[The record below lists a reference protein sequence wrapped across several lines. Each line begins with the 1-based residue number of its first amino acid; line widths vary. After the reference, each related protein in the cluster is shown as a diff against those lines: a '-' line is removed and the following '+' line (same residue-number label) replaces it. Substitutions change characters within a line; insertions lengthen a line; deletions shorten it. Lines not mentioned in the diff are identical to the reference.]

1 MKSLR
6 WQPIMQAGAM
16 WMSGLRKS
24 LAGRISD
31 MDKIPFPE
39 TREFVKSVVSARDR
53 LEAEKKGT

>member
-1 MKSLR
+1 
-6 WQPIMQAGAM
+6 
-16 WMSGLRKS
+16 
-24 LAGRISD
+24 